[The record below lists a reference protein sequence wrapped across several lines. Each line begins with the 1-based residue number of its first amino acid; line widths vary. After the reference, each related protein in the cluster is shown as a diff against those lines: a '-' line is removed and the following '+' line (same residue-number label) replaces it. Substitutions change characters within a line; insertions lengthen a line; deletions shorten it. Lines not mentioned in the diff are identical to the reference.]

1 MVDGANVTE
10 IKSILLPRIAELEA
24 AMQRTRELAAA
35 ATLEQP

>member
-1 MVDGANVTE
+1 VTE
-10 IKSILLPRIAELEA
+10 IKSILLRRIAELEA